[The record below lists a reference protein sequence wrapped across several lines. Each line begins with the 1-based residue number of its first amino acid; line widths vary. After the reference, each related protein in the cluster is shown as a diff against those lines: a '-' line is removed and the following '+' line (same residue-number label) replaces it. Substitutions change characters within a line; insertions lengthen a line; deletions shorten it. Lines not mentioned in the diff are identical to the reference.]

1 MAVKIRCS
9 ECRKKISVDEAFS
22 GSMCRCPYCKSIVM
36 VPKIESPDQATA
48 RPRPASPG
56 KGRVMRPRVP
66 QTRSDATGGSG
77 LENVVGS
84 RPIIDITKTEL
95 RRTRR
100 QGVTPIAM
108 PGRPQIPADVAK
120 AVADARNQAAQAAQE
135 AKAAEEQANAE
146 AQAREKAQAQAQ
158 AARAE
163 AQRKAAEARARA
175 RQLEQAREQA
185 SAEARQTADAKARQ
199 AAQAEQ
205 RARAEA
211 DARRKAEETARKAA
225 EEAEKRIRDI
235 EQQAAKLVADAQQ
248 RARQQVE
255 EATRTAGEKQRQL
268 QAELEALKAA
278 SAGKSEADAE
288 KAGQAAA
295 EAHAQEA
302 QQQMEAQ
309 AQAAADE
316 AAKMIQQQLD
326 KLRQT
331 AQKAKQQ
338 AAEAQAAREAA
349 EKQASQARE
358 EAQRVAAQMGVS
370 SEASAQAAREA
381 MEAAKRA
388 AREAEEATKAAAN
401 HAAKEQAARQQAQ
414 AGAKRA
420 AQAEAAAREYEATA
434 EPAPETAQGEETI
447 PEAPVVDESKL
458 TPEQLAAIPQADT
471 VFFQGMV
478 TLVFLVITIFMIVGL
493 VYLGSQ
499 MMSHDDED
507 IAAGPIYDDE
517 KQAVAAQPA
526 EIKNPFQSHP
536 DGPHVAGNVAIEPPV
551 IYVVD
556 AGKVMGEMLIFASE
570 ILTASA
576 RSLPADAS
584 AGLMIVREAGPET
597 LGPQPASEL
606 ADKIDQALD
615 EPPFGAT
622 DLAPAVRQAL
632 QHKPKTVVLVLR
644 DKDLD
649 EQAADLA
656 REVKDAGAH
665 LVIIMT
671 GYRYGAYRE
680 AIEAAAEGGATVR
693 VFDVNKL
700 QEFYESMDN

>member
-1 MAVKIRCS
+1 
-9 ECRKKISVDEAFS
+9 
-22 GSMCRCPYCKSIVM
+22 
-36 VPKIESPDQATA
+36 
-48 RPRPASPG
+48 
-56 KGRVMRPRVP
+56 MRPRVP

-77 LENVVGS
+77 LENIIGS
-84 RPIIDITKTEL
+84 RPIIDITKTEI

-108 PGRPQIPADVAK
+108 PGRPQIPAEIAQ
-120 AVADARNQAAQAAQE
+120 AVADARSQAAKAAQE

-146 AQAREKAQAQAQ
+146 AAAREKAQAQAQ

-175 RQLEQAREQA
+175 RQLEEARKQA
-185 SAEARQTADAKARQ
+185 SAEARQAADAKARQ

-211 DARRKAEETARKAA
+211 QARRKAEETARKAA

-255 EATRTAGEKQRQL
+255 EATRAAGETQRQL

-278 SAGKSEADAE
+278 NAGKSEADAE
-288 KAGQAAA
+288 QAGQAAA
-295 EAHAQEA
+295 EAQAQQA

-349 EKQASQARE
+349 EKQASEARE

-434 EPAPETAQGEETI
+434 EPAPETGESEENI
-447 PEAPVVDESKL
+447 PEAPVIDESRL
-458 TPEQLAAIPQADT
+458 TPEQLAAIPQADP

-478 TLVFLVITIFMIVGL
+478 TMVLLIVAIFMIVGT
-493 VYLGSQ
+493 VYLGHQLMSRDSQ
-499 MMSHDDED
+499 DT
-507 IAAGPIYDDE
+507 AAGPIYKDQ
-517 KQAVAAQPA
+517 KQAPSAQPDKA
-526 EIKNPFQSHP
+526 HNPFKP
-536 DGPHVAGNVAIEPPV
+536 NPAGPHVAGNVAIKTPV
-551 IYVVD
+551 VYVVD
-556 AGKVMGEMLIFASE
+556 GGKVMGEMLIFASE

-576 RSLPADAS
+576 RSLPHDAT
-584 AGLMIVREAGPET
+584 AGLMLVREAGPET
-597 LGPQPASEL
+597 LAPQPAGEL
-606 ADKIDQALD
+606 AGKIEQALAD
-615 EPPFGAT
+615 PPYGAT
-622 DLAPAVRQAL
+622 DLAAAVREAL
-632 QHKPKTVVLVLR
+632 THNPKTVVLVLR

-649 EQAADLA
+649 EQAPALA

-665 LVIIMT
+665 LVIVMT

-680 AIEAAAEGGATVR
+680 AIETAADAGATVR
-693 VFDVNKL
+693 VYDVGEL
-700 QEFYESMDN
+700 QRFYDELDN